1 MALTQS
7 STRRSRRTPN
17 RLELPFILLNPIMCR
32 LLSSPL
38 GRGLSGR
45 LMVLTFQGRRSGRS
59 FSLPVSYVVADGGL
73 LVPGGGFWK
82 RNFEGGREAQASLR
96 GETGQPLRVPHQGT
110 GGSGVGPGHDAAC
123 ESRRCSRSALTFSA
137 WS

>member
-96 GETGQPLRVPHQGT
+96 GKRVSLY
-110 GGSGVGPGHDAAC
+110 GSLIREPAEV
-123 ESRRCSRSALTFSA
+123 ESALVTMQRVNPA
-137 WS
+137 GVLDLR